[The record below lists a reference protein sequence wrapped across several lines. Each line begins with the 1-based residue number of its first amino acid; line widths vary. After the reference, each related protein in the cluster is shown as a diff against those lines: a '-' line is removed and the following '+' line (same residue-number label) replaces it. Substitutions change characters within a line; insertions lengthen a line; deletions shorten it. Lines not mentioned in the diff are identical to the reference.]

1 MDPCPFIRLTI
12 NNLALKAPQAAKTS
26 SSVVHPSSSTCF
38 CKIKLKNFPPQT
50 AAVPY
55 IPLEATQFPEIQ
67 TLAATFHLSSSDV
80 ARLSSRSIFASKP
93 CLKIFIYTG
102 RAGAACGVNSGRPLA
117 EVSVPLDLAG
127 AQGKQCV
134 FHNGWI
140 TVGKGAGKES
150 SFHLNVK
157 AEPDPRFV
165 FQFEGEPECSP
176 QVVQIQGSI
185 RQPVFTC
192 KFSCRNTGDRTMRS
206 RLVSRPI
213 KINLTKFVGNW
224 VFFYRFLII

>member
-26 SSVVHPSSSTCF
+26 SSVVHPSPSTSF

-50 AAVPY
+50 AAIPY
-55 IPLEATQFPEIQ
+55 IPLDATQFPEIQ

-102 RAGAACGVNSGRPLA
+102 RAGGACGVNPGRHVA

-134 FHNGWI
+134 FHNGCI
-140 TVGKGAGKES
+140 SVGKGAAKES

-192 KFSCRNTGDRTMRS
+192 KFSCRNTSDRTMRS
-206 RLVSRPI
+206 RLVSRP
-213 KINLTKFVGNW
+213 KQINLTKFVGN
-224 VFFYRFLII
+224 